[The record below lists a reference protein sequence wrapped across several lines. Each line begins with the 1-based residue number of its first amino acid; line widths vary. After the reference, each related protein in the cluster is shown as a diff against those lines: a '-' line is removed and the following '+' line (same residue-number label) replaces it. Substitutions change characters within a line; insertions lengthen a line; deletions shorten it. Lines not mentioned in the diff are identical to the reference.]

1 MPVLTRRRF
10 LLGAAGAFGA
20 AALGDAFGVE
30 PTAIDVT
37 RHDLPVPQLPPA
49 LAGVRIAC
57 VTDVHLSRG
66 VPPSARALVARLAVE
81 RPDIVL
87 LAGDI
92 CNRRD
97 DLATLASWVRDARG
111 SAATFAT
118 LGNWEHEAG
127 IDRLAGE
134 RAYGRAGVELLYNST
149 ARVTLR
155 GAALTV
161 VGIDDPVLGQPDLP
175 RALAAVGAEDHSI
188 WIVHAPG
195 YVDGVPRD
203 AAPRPAAILAGH
215 THGGQIRLPFYT
227 PYTPTGSGRIVAGG
241 YRDTIAPLYV
251 ARGIGAAG
259 GRARLFCPPELPGF
273 TLEKGQFFPS
283 L

>member
-149 ARVTLR
+149 ARVTFR
-155 GAALTV
+155 GATLTV
-161 VGIDDPVLGQPDLP
+161 VGIDDPVLGRPDLP

-188 WIVHAPG
+188 WMVHAPG
-195 YVDGVPRD
+195 YVDSVPRD
-203 AAPRPAAILAGH
+203 VAPRPAAILAGH

-227 PYTPTGSGRIVAGG
+227 PYVPYGSGRFVAGW
-241 YRDTIAPLYV
+241 YKDTVAPLYV
-251 ARGIGAAG
+251 ARGVGTVGIH
-259 GRARLFCPPELPGF
+259 ARLFCPPELPVF
-273 TLEKGQFFPS
+273 TLS
-283 L
+283 ARATAV

>member
-81 RPDIVL
+81 RP
-87 LAGDI
+87 
-92 CNRRD
+92 
-97 DLATLASWVRDARG
+97 
-111 SAATFAT
+111 
-118 LGNWEHEAG
+118 
-127 IDRLAGE
+127 
-134 RAYGRAGVELLYNST
+134 GVELLYNST

-155 GAALTV
+155 GATLTV

-188 WIVHAPG
+188 WMVHAPG
-195 YVDGVPRD
+195 YVDSVPRD
-203 AAPRPAAILAGH
+203 VAPRPAAILAGH

-227 PYTPTGSGRIVAGG
+227 PYVPYGSGRFVAGW
-241 YRDTIAPLYV
+241 YKDTVAPLYV
-251 ARGIGAAG
+251 ARGVGTVGIH
-259 GRARLFCPPELPGF
+259 ARLFCPSELPVF
-273 TLEKGQFFPS
+273 TLS
-283 L
+283 ARATAV